1 MIRTFTFYSNYFNHH
16 QRAFCDELYAR
27 LGEGFHFVET
37 MPMEDFRSKMGWS
50 VSDMPSYVLR
60 SYESEENEKLAL
72 KLAVDSDVVEMGTAP
87 ERYIRERLEKNKLT
101 LRLSERPLKEGRWK
115 IFVPYLTKKFYVNH
129 IKNRNKSIYC
139 LCAGAFASS
148 DYEFL
153 LGSYRNKCY
162 KFGYFPFPESRSWKE
177 LSALK
182 GQNDRIKILWCG
194 RFLKL
199 KRADLLIKAV
209 SRLVDINQNFDL
221 RIVGEG
227 EEEKHLRELVS
238 KSGLDDRVSFMGYMS
253 PTDTREEMAKADI
266 YVCTSNKLEGW
277 GSVIYEGLAAGC
289 TVVATSQA
297 GATPFLIKDGV
308 TGYVYK
314 SGSVDSLTE
323 KLRLCLEDMDRSREI
338 AYNACTQMKES
349 WNPKVAAER
358 VLEVSE
364 HLLKGEEYFCD
375 DGPMSKADLIYENWY
390 DRQDETETSGK
401 SHFDSGQVQGKTG
414 GRP

>member
-1 MIRTFTFYSNYFNHH
+1 MI
-16 QRAFCDELYAR
+16 
-27 LGEGFHFVET
+27 
-37 MPMEDFRSKMGWS
+37 
-50 VSDMPSYVLR
+50 
-60 SYESEENEKLAL
+60 L
-72 KLAVDSDVVEMGTAP
+72 K
-87 ERYIRERLEKNKLT
+87 R
-101 LRLSERPLKEGRWK
+101 
-115 IFVPYLTKKFYVNH
+115 KKFYVNH

-162 KFGYFPFPESRSWKE
+162 KFGYFPFPEKRSWEE
-177 LSALK
+177 LSAHK
-182 GQNDRIKILWCG
+182 RQNNRIKILWCG

-209 SRLVDINQNFDL
+209 SRLVDIKQSFDL
-221 RIVGEG
+221 ELVGEG
-227 EEEKHLRELVS
+227 EEEQYLRKLVS

-253 PTDTREEMAKADI
+253 PNDTREEMAKADI

-297 GATPFLIKDGV
+297 GATPFLIKDGE
-308 TGYVYK
+308 TGYVYR

-323 KLRLCLEDMDRSREI
+323 KLRLCLEDMERSRRI
-338 AYNACTQMKES
+338 AHNAYTQMEES
-349 WNPKVAAER
+349 WNPRVAAER
-358 VLEVSE
+358 LLDVSE
-364 HLLKGEEYFCD
+364 HLLNGEEYFYD
-375 DGPMSKADLIYENWY
+375 DGPMSKAELIYENWY
-390 DRQDETETSGK
+390 DRQDELRISDKGYGNTGRK
-401 SHFDSGQVQGKTG
+401 RDKTG